1 MKKTEVENDF
11 VTEKTYLCTAFRET
25 HLRKHNFNL
34 VSMAK
39 QPRIEDLTKGNVW
52 TMTESDINQMLQ
64 DGKKQEGFVDVEAHY
79 MNIIRPVFDIVYLDR
94 SDEVKVKQLEAEK
107 FDIFSV
113 PSEGENNA
121 IAIRKHRIKKV
132 TDLTLEN
139 IAHLLPEEV
148 LSLIQQN
155 LGTGWQGLPLALQ
168 DIIESAFYVD
178 CAVMPAAA
186 MHRKGGII
194 DRRKEDGYE
203 VLEIERGSWIEG
215 IFLKPKPKIEKVRFS
230 SAIDDEVKRRNRNEE
245 EEEDDEDEEELD
257 ELEDET
263 TQDVDEEEDMGE
275 ESPSIED
282 IDVIDDVEIEDEENE

>member
-1 MKKTEVENDF
+1 MGNNYFE
-11 VTEKTYLCTAFRET
+11 EKTYLCTAFREMSS
-25 HLRKHNFNL
+25 RKYNFNL

-39 QPRIEDLTKGNVW
+39 QLKIEDLTKGNVW

-64 DGKKQEGFVDVEAHY
+64 DGKKQEGFADVEAHY

-94 SDEVKVKQLEAEK
+94 SDEEKVKQLEAEK
-107 FDIFSV
+107 YDIFSV

-121 IAIRKHRIKKV
+121 VAIRKHRIKKV

-139 IAHLLPEEV
+139 VAHLLPEEV
-148 LSLIQQN
+148 LALIQQN

-194 DRRKEDGYE
+194 ERRKEDGYE

-215 IFLKPKPKIEKVRFS
+215 IFLKPKPKVEKVRFS
-230 SAIDDEVKRRNRNEE
+230 SAIDDEVKRRNRSGEDEDDDDDELDDLEDDNVQD
-245 EEEDDEDEEELD
+245 DDEDEEVMD
-257 ELEDET
+257 
-263 TQDVDEEEDMGE
+263 E

-282 IDVIDDVEIEDEENE
+282 IDVIDEVEIEDEENE

>member
-1 MKKTEVENDF
+1 MAK
-11 VTEKTYLCTAFRET
+11 
-25 HLRKHNFNL
+25 HLR
-34 VSMAK
+34 
-39 QPRIEDLTKGNVW
+39 IDDLTKGNVW
-52 TMTESDINQMLQ
+52 NMTESDINQMLQ
-64 DGKKQEGFVDVEAHY
+64 DGKKREGFADIEAHY
-79 MNIIRPVFDIVYLDR
+79 MNIIRPVFASVDLDR
-94 SDEVKVKQLEAEK
+94 SDEEKVQKLEAEK

-121 IAIRKHRIKKV
+121 IAIRKHQIKKV

-148 LSLIQQN
+148 LTLIQQN

-178 CAVMPAAA
+178 CAIMPEAA

-203 VLEIERGSWIEG
+203 VLEIERGGWIEG

-230 SAIDDEVKRRNRNEE
+230 SAIDDEVKRRGHSDDEMDN
-245 EEEDDEDEEELD
+245 EDDEDENDLE
-257 ELEDET
+257 ELEDEI
-263 TQDVDEEEDMGE
+263 QNEDEEDDVMDE

-282 IDVIDDVEIEDEENE
+282 IDEIDEVSIDDEENE

>member
-1 MKKTEVENDF
+1 MRNNYLVE
-11 VTEKTYLCTAFRET
+11 KMYLCTAFREMSS
-25 HLRKHNFNL
+25 RKYNINL

-39 QPRIEDLTKGNVW
+39 QLKIEDLTKGNVW

-64 DGKKQEGFVDVEAHY
+64 EGKKQEGFADVEAHY

-94 SDEVKVKQLEAEK
+94 SDEEKVKQLEAEK
-107 FDIFSV
+107 YDIFSV

-121 IAIRKHRIKKV
+121 VAIRKHRIKKV

-139 IAHLLPEEV
+139 VAHLLPEEV

-215 IFLKPKPKIEKVRFS
+215 IFLKPKPKVEKVRFS
-230 SAIDDEVKRRNRNEE
+230 SAIDDEVKRRNRSGEDEDDDDDELDDLEDDNVQD
-245 EEEDDEDEEELD
+245 DDEDEEVID
-257 ELEDET
+257 
-263 TQDVDEEEDMGE
+263 E

-282 IDVIDDVEIEDEENE
+282 IDVIDEVEIEDEENE

>member
-1 MKKTEVENDF
+1 
-11 VTEKTYLCTAFRET
+11 
-25 HLRKHNFNL
+25 
-34 VSMAK
+34 MAK
-39 QPRIEDLTKGNVW
+39 VLRIEDLTKGNVW

-64 DGKKQEGFVDVEAHY
+64 DGKKQEGFSDMEAHY
-79 MNIIRPVFDIVYLDR
+79 MNIIRPVFDVVYLDR
-94 SDEVKVKQLEAEK
+94 SDEERVAQLEAEK

-121 IAIRKHRIKKV
+121 VAIRKHQIKKV

-148 LSLIQQN
+148 LALIQQN
-155 LGTGWQGLPLALQ
+155 LGTGWQGLPLAIQ

-215 IFLKPKPKIEKVRFS
+215 IFLKPKPKVEKVRFS
-230 SAIDDEVKRRNRNEE
+230 SAIDDEVKRRNRSEDDDDEDDDDDLDELDDDNTPNED
-245 EEEDDEDEEELD
+245 EDDEVIEEE
-257 ELEDET
+257 T
-263 TQDVDEEEDMGE
+263 
-275 ESPSIED
+275 PRIED
-282 IDVIDDVEIEDEENE
+282 IDAIDEVDIEDEDNE

>member
-1 MKKTEVENDF
+1 
-11 VTEKTYLCTAFRET
+11 
-25 HLRKHNFNL
+25 
-34 VSMAK
+34 MAK
-39 QPRIEDLTKGNVW
+39 LLKIEDLTKGNVW

-64 DGKKQEGFVDVEAHY
+64 DGKKQEGFADVEAHY

-94 SDEVKVKQLEAEK
+94 SDEEKVKQLEAEK
-107 FDIFSV
+107 YDIFSV

-121 IAIRKHRIKKV
+121 IAIRKHQIKKV

-148 LSLIQQN
+148 LTLIQQN

-203 VLEIERGSWIEG
+203 VLEIERGGWIEG
-215 IFLKPKPKIEKVRFS
+215 IFLKSKPKVEKVRFS
-230 SAIDDEVKRRNRNEE
+230 SAIDDDVKRRSRSE
-245 EEEDDEDEEELD
+245 EEEDDDEDDELD
-257 ELEDET
+257 ELDDDNT
-263 TQDVDEEEDMGE
+263 SDDDDDDDVMEEEN
-275 ESPSIED
+275 PSIED
-282 IDVIDDVEIEDEENE
+282 IDAIDEVEIEDELVGF

>member
-1 MKKTEVENDF
+1 
-11 VTEKTYLCTAFRET
+11 
-25 HLRKHNFNL
+25 
-34 VSMAK
+34 MAK
-39 QPRIEDLTKGNVW
+39 LLKIEDLTKGNVW

-64 DGKKQEGFVDVEAHY
+64 EGKKQEGFADVEAHY

-94 SDEVKVKQLEAEK
+94 SDEEKVKQLEAEK

-121 IAIRKHRIKKV
+121 IAIRKHQIKKV

-148 LSLIQQN
+148 LALIQQN

-215 IFLKPKPKIEKVRFS
+215 IFLKPKPKVEKVRFS
-230 SAIDDEVKRRNRNEE
+230 SAIDDEVKRRTRN
-245 EEEDDEDEEELD
+245 EDEEVDDDDELE

-263 TQDVDEEEDMGE
+263 TNDDDDDVMEE

-282 IDVIDDVEIEDEENE
+282 IDAIDEVEIEDEENE

>member
-1 MKKTEVENDF
+1 
-11 VTEKTYLCTAFRET
+11 
-25 HLRKHNFNL
+25 
-34 VSMAK
+34 MAK
-39 QPRIEDLTKGNVW
+39 HLKIDDLTKGNVW

-64 DGKKQEGFVDVEAHY
+64 DGKKREGFSDIEAHY

-94 SDEVKVKQLEAEK
+94 SDEEKVKQLEAEK

-121 IAIRKHRIKKV
+121 IAIRKHQIKKV

-148 LSLIQQN
+148 LSLIQNN
-155 LGTGWQGLPLALQ
+155 LGTGWEGLPLALQ

-178 CAVMPAAA
+178 CAIMPEAA

-194 DRRKEDGYE
+194 DRRKADGYE

-230 SAIDDEVKRRNRNEE
+230 SAIEDDVKRRSHSEDDIDNEE
-245 EEEDDEDEEELD
+245 DGDDENDLEELDDEIQNEEDDD
-257 ELEDET
+257 
-263 TQDVDEEEDMGE
+263 DVMDE

-282 IDVIDDVEIEDEENE
+282 IDEIDEVEIEDEENE